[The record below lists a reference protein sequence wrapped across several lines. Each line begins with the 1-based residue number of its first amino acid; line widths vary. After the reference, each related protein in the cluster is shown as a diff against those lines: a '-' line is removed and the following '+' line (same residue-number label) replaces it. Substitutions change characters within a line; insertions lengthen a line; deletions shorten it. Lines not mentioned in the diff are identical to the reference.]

1 MGKKVG
7 RKFETKQY
15 TSGIDQIHS
24 TDCNLQYA
32 RISKNLSQST
42 HPLS

>member
-24 TDCNLQYA
+24 TDCNLQYT
-32 RISKNLSQST
+32 RISKNVSQST
-42 HPLS
+42 LSLN